1 MNILNYLESY
11 SKNAKK
17 YENDEHYQSLL
28 KLTTFY
34 HEVMGLRD

>member
-17 YENDEHYQSLL
+17 YENDEHYQ
-28 KLTTFY
+28 TTFY